1 MAQQISVRGLDLLY
15 HTDPPPGDDKEV
27 DRSLRG
33 NIFESNTLVIL
44 VEEVCWDRT
53 IQDLVKYCSRGWGR
67 GDIIAAQES

>member
-15 HTDPPPGDDKEV
+15 HTDTSPGDDEEV

-33 NIFESNTLVIL
+33 NIFEGNTLVIL

-53 IQDLVKYCSRGWGR
+53 IQDLVKYCSRSRGR
-67 GDIIAAQES
+67 GDVTAAQES